1 MPSGQLATRQARLA
15 AVVSPVVAESGY
27 ELEEVTVSRAGRRE
41 VVRVIVDASD
51 GAISL
56 DAIAEVSRRVSAALD
71 ASESEAGIGASPYT
85 LEVTSPGVDR
95 PLTTPRHWR
104 RSIGRL
110 VSVRHT
116 ARHADRSLTGR
127 VVAADSE
134 QDGSV
139 TLAVDGRQEE
149 IRYGELGPGRVQVEF
164 KRPDSSEGSS
174 EGSARDG
181 R

>member
-1 MPSGQLATRQARLA
+1 MPSGQVATRRARLA
-15 AVVSPVVAESGY
+15 AVLSPVVAESGY

-41 VVRVIVDASD
+41 VVRVIVDSRDA
-51 GAISL
+51 GGGISL
-56 DAIAEVSRRVSAALD
+56 DAIAEVSRRVSEALD
-71 ASESEAGIGASPYT
+71 TSESAAGIGAAPYT

-95 PLTTPRHWR
+95 PLTAPRHWR
-104 RSIGRL
+104 RSLGRL

-116 ARHADRSLTGR
+116 DRSLTGR

-139 TLAVDGRQEE
+139 TLEVDGRREQLP
-149 IRYGELGPGRVQVEF
+149 YGELGPGRVQVEF
-164 KRPDSSEGSS
+164 NRP
-174 EGSARDG
+174 GSATGQEREE

>member
-1 MPSGQLATRQARLA
+1 MPSGQVATRRARLA

-41 VVRVIVDASD
+41 VVRVIVDSPSD
-51 GAISL
+51 GGISL

-71 ASESEAGIGASPYT
+71 ASESAAGIGAAPYT

-95 PLTTPRHWR
+95 PLTEPRHWR
-104 RSIGRL
+104 RSLGRL
-110 VSVRHT
+110 VSVRHS
-116 ARHADRSLTGR
+116 DRSLTGR

-139 TLAVDGRQEE
+139 TLTVDGRDEQLP
-149 IRYGELGPGRVQVEF
+149 YGELGPGRVQVEF
-164 KRPDSSEGSS
+164 NRTEAPD
-174 EGSARDG
+174 RTQ
-181 R
+181 